1 MTEQMDVLTVRML
14 GGFSLS
20 YRGEE
25 IVLGRNTT
33 AKFVQLLQLVWL
45 RGDRGVSKQQIVQ
58 SLYEGDDL
66 SNPNNSFNNLIFQM
80 RKQMVAAGLPRM
92 DYIVKVGKVYIPDPN
107 VRLKSD
113 VEDFRRA
120 VENARAAADGSVDKT
135 REYRK
140 ALECY
145 RGVLLPESENHAWV
159 VASSVQLREEFS
171 EAVRYLG
178 ERAREEKDYNEMY
191 RIYEKAARIYPDN
204 DWQADQIEALICKE
218 DYREAL
224 RLYDR
229 TVQRYSEEM
238 GLPPSEKMLENYRK
252 MSQKIT
258 SPTGQIQDIQSSLQ
272 EDPVSGAYYCSYPSF
287 IDTYHV
293 LERNMER
300 TGYSVFLLLC
310 TLVDY
315 AGKPISNREKL
326 ELRSETLKQCIG
338 RSLRRGDIFTK
349 YSASQ
354 YLVLLV
360 GSNREGCDVV
370 SRRITSSL
378 KIREGSRADVRYSM
392 VSLADLSR
400 MTPMGGGEVK

>member
-1 MTEQMDVLTVRML
+1 MTEQMDLLTVRML

-45 RGDRGVSKQQIVQ
+45 RGDRGASKQQIVQ

-178 ERAREEKDYNEMY
+178 ERAKEEKDYNEMY

-204 DWQADQIEALICKE
+204 DWQADQIEALICRE

-338 RSLRRGDIFTK
+338 RSLRRGDIFTR